1 MRFLLAF
8 FVQIDSYE
16 EESSTQPGVTHCT
29 TSRGKFHVTQAQVK
43 KLDPQSF
50 EKKWQELN
58 NPVIVDVR
66 TQSEYNQ
73 GHLRNAILIDYN
85 SSDFKSRLGKL
96 DKTKAVFVYCAAGS
110 RSHAAVN
117 VLAGMGF
124 NEIYDLQG
132 GLSAW
137 QRANKPITK

>member
-1 MRFLLAF
+1 MNNKVPLSLSLLIVLLGVSF
-8 FVQIDSYE
+8 F
-16 EESSTQPGVTHCT
+16 
-29 TSRGKFHVTQAQVK
+29 TQAQVI

-50 EKKWQELN
+50 EKKWLELN
-58 NPVIVDVR
+58 NPVMVDVR

-117 VLAGMGF
+117 VLTGIGF
-124 NEIYDLQG
+124 KEIYDLQG

>member
-1 MRFLLAF
+1 MMLYKQRLIALILVMTSVNF
-8 FVQIDSYE
+8 FA
-16 EESSTQPGVTHCT
+16 
-29 TSRGKFHVTQAQVK
+29 QAQTVK

-50 EKKWQELN
+50 EKKWLELN
-58 NPVIVDVR
+58 SPVIVDVR

-85 SSDFKSRLGKL
+85 SRDFKSRLSKL

-137 QRANKPITK
+137 QQAKKPITK

>member
-1 MRFLLAF
+1 MKKKVLLNLGLLI
-8 FVQIDSYE
+8 VLLV
-16 EESSTQPGVTHCT
+16 GV
-29 TSRGKFHVTQAQVK
+29 SHVTQAQIK

-50 EKKWQELN
+50 QRKLQELN
-58 NPVIVDVR
+58 NPIIVDVR
-66 TQSEYNQ
+66 TQNEYSQ
-73 GHLRNAILIDYN
+73 GHLRNSILIDYN

-110 RSHAAVN
+110 RSHAGVN
-117 VLAGMGF
+117 ILAGMGF

-132 GLSAW
+132 GISAW